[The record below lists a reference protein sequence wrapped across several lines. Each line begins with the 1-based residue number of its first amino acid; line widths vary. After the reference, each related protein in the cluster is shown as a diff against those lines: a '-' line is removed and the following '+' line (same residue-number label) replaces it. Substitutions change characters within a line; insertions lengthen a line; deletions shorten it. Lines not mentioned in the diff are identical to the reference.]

1 MSFFHRSPRIYFV
14 KVHVNQGMV
23 LYFTLSE
30 AQQLRNGVMK
40 IIKDQNFCYLQI
52 PMFLQSSIKFIY
64 IYFSSRIF
72 HQEFFC

>member
-30 AQQLRNGVMK
+30 AQQLRNCVMK
-40 IIKDQNFCYLQI
+40 IIKDQNFVTFRSPCFFGTVPNL
-52 PMFLQSSIKFIY
+52 Y
-64 IYFSSRIF
+64 I
-72 HQEFFC
+72 